1 VADVTIRTQY
11 GGRVGFNPFRKRV
24 DRRSDIY
31 IVVLAV
37 VIVAVLVAWAAF
49 PR

>member
-1 VADVTIRTQY
+1 VAGVTRRAQY

-24 DRRSDIY
+24 ERRSDIF

-37 VIVAVLVAWAAF
+37 VVVAVLVAWAAI